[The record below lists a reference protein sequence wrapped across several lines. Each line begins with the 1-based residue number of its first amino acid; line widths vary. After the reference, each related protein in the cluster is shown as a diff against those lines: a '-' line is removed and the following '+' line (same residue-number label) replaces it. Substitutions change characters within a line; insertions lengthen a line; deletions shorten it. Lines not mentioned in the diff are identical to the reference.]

1 MKNVYETTMERIK
14 YIFNEFDH
22 VYISFSGGKD
32 SGVMLNLCLQYLKQN
47 NINRKITLMHL
58 DYEAQYEM
66 TTDYVQLMEDKYRD
80 YLKIY
85 HVCVPFK
92 VKTCTSMYQ
101 DYWRPWEEKLKDI
114 WVRKLPQIAMTKN
127 DFDFYKDDMWDYEFQ
142 EKLSSWIHKR
152 EKAKKTAVLVGIRTQ
167 ESLHRWRA
175 IHKERE
181 SYYKGKKYSKKI
193 DSNVYNFYR

>member
-1 MKNVYETTMERIK
+1 MKNVYEVTMERIK

-22 VYISFSGGKD
+22 IYISFSGGKD

-66 TTDYVQLMEDKYRD
+66 TTDYVQLMEDKYKD

-101 DYWRPWEEKLKDI
+101 DYWRPWEEKQKDI
-114 WVRKLPQIAMTKN
+114 WVRKLPQIANLNHLTK
-127 DFDFYKDDMWDYEFQ
+127 FD
-142 EKLSSWIHKR
+142 SI
-152 EKAKKTAVLVGIRTQ
+152 
-167 ESLHRWRA
+167 
-175 IHKERE
+175 
-181 SYYKGKKYSKKI
+181 
-193 DSNVYNFYR
+193 